1 MGQRSGRGPT
11 RWPIPPCLRA
21 SVVKDLS
28 VPSVSS
34 AAAPHHRLRIDA
46 LLLLMV
52 LIWGA
57 NYSIVK
63 SAFREID
70 PQAFNAVR
78 MALATTLFLAA
89 MAAVRV
95 SGRTSFAG
103 RVFYTPAPFTR
114 RDWLTLAWL
123 GLVGHFA
130 YQVLFIGGLARTTV
144 ANSSL
149 IIAASP
155 VIIAVGSAMLRH
167 ERIGR
172 LHWAGAALSIAGIY
186 LVVGRGATLGGRG
199 LTGDL
204 MMFAAVT
211 CWAAYTI
218 GAEPLMARHSPVAV
232 TGLSLV
238 FGVLLYVPTTLP
250 RIVAV
255 DWSALRG
262 ATLGALLYAAILAMC
277 VAYTIWYTAVRE
289 IGSARTSV
297 YSNLIPIVA
306 MITAVVFL
314 GESLGA
320 RQLAGA
326 ALVLAGVALT
336 RVRRA

>member
-1 MGQRSGRGPT
+1 M
-11 RWPIPPCLRA
+11 
-21 SVVKDLS
+21 
-28 VPSVSS
+28 
-34 AAAPHHRLRIDA
+34 DA

-63 SAFREID
+63 SAFDEID

-78 MALATTLFLAA
+78 MAIATSVFLAV
-89 MAAVRV
+89 MTAARRRGEGWAASSVL
-95 SGRTSFAG
+95 
-103 RVFYTPAPFTR
+103 YTPTPFTR
-114 RDWLTLAWL
+114 RDWIALAWL
-123 GLVGHFA
+123 GVVGHFA
-130 YQVLFIGGLARTTV
+130 YQVLFIGGLARTSV

-155 VIIAVGSAMLRH
+155 VVIAVGSAAVRH

-172 LHWAGAALSIAGIY
+172 LHWMGALLSIAGIY
-186 LVVGRGATLGGRG
+186 LVAGRGASIGSRG
-199 LTGDL
+199 FTGDL
-204 MMFAAVT
+204 MMFAAVL

-218 GAEPLMARHSPVAV
+218 GAEPLMARHSPVGV

-238 FGVLLYVPTTLP
+238 FGTILYVPLMLP

-255 DWSALRG
+255 DWSALSAR
-262 ATLGALLYAAILAMC
+262 AIGALLYAALLAMC
-277 VAYTIWYTAVRE
+277 VAYTIWYAAVRE

-306 MITAVVFL
+306 MMAAVLFL
-314 GESLGA
+314 GEGIGP
-320 RQLAGA
+320 RQIGGA
-326 ALVLAGVALT
+326 ALVLTGVALT
-336 RVRRA
+336 RLERRRAAISVQS

>member
-1 MGQRSGRGPT
+1 MENRDLTSASGRAG
-11 RWPIPPCLRA
+11 
-21 SVVKDLS
+21 
-28 VPSVSS
+28 VPARFS
-34 AAAPHHRLRIDA
+34 RIDA

-63 SAFREID
+63 SAFDEID

-78 MALATTLFLAA
+78 MTIATAVFLAV
-89 MAAVRV
+89 MAVARAR
-95 SGRTSFAG
+95 GRATGDSI
-103 RVFYTPAPFTR
+103 FYTPARFSR
-114 RDWLTLAWL
+114 RDWWTLAWL
-123 GLVGHFA
+123 GLVGHFT
-130 YQVLFIGGLARTTV
+130 YQVLFIGGLARTSV

-155 VIIAVGSAMLRH
+155 VVIAVASAILRH

-172 LHWAGAALSIAGIY
+172 LHWVGAVLSVVGIY
-186 LVVGRGATLGGRG
+186 LVVGRGAGVGPRG

-204 MMFAAVT
+204 MMFAAVL

-218 GAEPLMARHSPVAV
+218 GAEPLMARHSPVGV

-238 FGVLLYVPTTLP
+238 FGTVLYAPLMLR
-250 RIVAV
+250 RILAV
-255 DWSALRG
+255 EWTGLSAG
-262 ATLGALLYAAILAMC
+262 TLGALLYAALFAMC
-277 VAYTIWYTAVRE
+277 VAYTIWYAAVRE

-297 YSNLIPIVA
+297 YSNLIPVVA
-306 MITAVVFL
+306 MVVAVSFL
-314 GESLGA
+314 GERLGG
-320 RQLAGA
+320 RQIAGA

-336 RVRRA
+336 RMRKRGG

>member
-1 MGQRSGRGPT
+1 MPSAFT
-11 RWPIPPCLRA
+11 RT
-21 SVVKDLS
+21 
-28 VPSVSS
+28 
-34 AAAPHHRLRIDA
+34 DA

-63 SAFREID
+63 SAFAEID

-78 MALATTLFLAA
+78 MTLATTIF
-89 MAAVRV
+89 AAVMV
-95 SGRTSFAG
+95 SFRARGAASAG
-103 RVFYTPAPFTR
+103 GGVFYTPAPFTR
-114 RDWLTLAWL
+114 RDWWTLAWL
-123 GLVGHFA
+123 GAIGHFG
-130 YQVLFIGGLARTTV
+130 YQVLFIGGLARTSV

-155 VIIAVGSAMLRH
+155 VLIAMGSAVLTK
-167 ERIGR
+167 ERIGGA
-172 LHWAGAALSIAGIY
+172 HWAGATLSMAGIY
-186 LVVGRGATLGGRG
+186 LVVGRGAAVGSGS

-204 MMFAAVT
+204 MMFAAVV

-218 GAEPLMARHSPVAV
+218 GAQPLMARHSPVGV

-238 FGVLLYVPTTLP
+238 FGTLLYLP
-250 RIVAV
+250 VTWTRIAAV
-255 DWSALRG
+255 DWTALSA
-262 ATLGALLYAAILAMC
+262 TTIGALLYAAVFAMC
-277 VAYTIWYTAVRE
+277 VAYTIWYTAVRD

-306 MITAVVFL
+306 VMIATVFL
-314 GESLGA
+314 GERLGG
-320 RQLAGA
+320 RQGAGT

-336 RVRRA
+336 RLRHGNW

>member
-1 MGQRSGRGPT
+1 MP
-11 RWPIPPCLRA
+11 A
-21 SVVKDLS
+21 SS
-28 VPSVSS
+28 
-34 AAAPHHRLRIDA
+34 RRIDA

-63 SAFREID
+63 SAFDEVD

-78 MALATTLFLAA
+78 MAIATTVFLAV
-89 MAAVRV
+89 MATSR
-95 SGRTSFAG
+95 SRGTGRAANS
-103 RVFYTPAPFTR
+103 VFFTPTPFTG
-114 RDWLTLAWL
+114 RDWLSLAWL
-123 GLVGHFA
+123 GVIGHFA

-155 VIIAVGSAMLRH
+155 VVIAVGSAAVRH
-167 ERIGR
+167 DRIGR
-172 LHWAGAALSIAGIY
+172 LHWIGALLSIAGIY
-186 LVVGRGATLGGRG
+186 LVAGRGAAIGSRG
-199 LTGDL
+199 FTGDL
-204 MMFAAVT
+204 MMFSAVL

-218 GAEPLMARHSPVAV
+218 GAEPLMARHSPVGV

-238 FGVLLYVPTTLP
+238 FGTLLYVPLMLP

-255 DWSALRG
+255 NWWALSAR
-262 ATLGALLYAAILAMC
+262 TLGALFYAALLAMC
-277 VAYTIWYTAVRE
+277 VAYTIWYAAVRE

-306 MITAVVFL
+306 MLAAVLFL
-314 GESLGA
+314 GERIGA
-320 RQLAGA
+320 RQIGGA
-326 ALVLAGVALT
+326 ALVLTGVALT
-336 RVRRA
+336 RWERRRAAVAVQS